1 MSLTMK
7 RSKYEAICYAE
18 NNFYIENNAEK
29 HLPKDYET
37 WAFFH
42 PKWKQMNGFTTVN
55 KEDVVKKLTDMIDRI
70 QIEEIIT
77 IRRNTIDAKSGSI
90 TRSRPASI
98 CI

>member
-7 RSKYEAICYAE
+7 RSKKLSNLLRITKRITSKSIYR
-18 NNFYIENNAEK
+18 
-29 HLPKDYET
+29 T

-55 KEDVVKKLTDMIDRI
+55 KEDVVKKLTGMIERI
-70 QIEEIIT
+70 QIEEIIP